1 MVLVVA
7 PDEVES
13 VMKDLAIAGETAHA
27 IGKIATGTRGCT
39 VIGTAE
45 AWSGREPWSATH
57 NA

>member
-1 MVLVVA
+1 MALVVA
-7 PDEVES
+7 PGDVES
-13 VMKDLAIAGETAHA
+13 VMQDLAAAGETAYN